1 MNSVLRM
8 ERITKSFPGVR
19 ALDGVSFELQR
30 GEIHALL
37 GHNGAGKSTL
47 VKVIAGAYQRDGGG
61 MYLDGQ
67 EVNFASP
74 AAAIRAGI
82 HMVYQELDLIPY
94 LSGAE
99 NIYLG
104 QGRFHNR
111 FGLIN
116 HRQKLKGAE
125 ELIKRLGVE
134 VDLAAPVGEQTISK
148 QQIVAIAK
156 AISSKAKVIIL
167 DEPTSALNDNETRK
181 LFEIM
186 RLLVSDGVSLVLI
199 THRLDE
205 IFEIA
210 DRVTVMRDGC
220 SVLSRDV
227 KDVTKGEIIFQMT
240 QGAST
245 HSDVQRK
252 SVELDRVVL
261 KCEELSA
268 GGRFSDITFNLH
280 RGEVLGLT
288 GLVGCGA
295 VEVARAIYGADPRDS
310 GRVVVNARVVK
321 AHNTSD
327 GARKGLAF
335 VPDDRKRDGLVLIES
350 TKNNITLSILGQIT
364 RFGFVNRK
372 LESAKARQMIS
383 SLSIRVP
390 SDNQPVGTLSGG
402 NQQKVILARWLLR
415 NSPVLLLCEPTR
427 GIDVATKSEIY
438 HMIREL
444 AVEGLSVLVVSSE
457 LDEILETCDRI
468 LVMYEGKSFGEL
480 TSSQFDRSKILDWMY
495 GEHKP

>member
-1 MNSVLRM
+1 MDSVLRM

-116 HRQKLKGAE
+116 HRQKLKGAG

-210 DRVTVMRDGC
+210 DRVTVMRDGR

-268 GGRFSDITFNLH
+268 GGRFSDITFDLH

-310 GRVVVNARVVK
+310 GSVVVNGVVIK

-327 GARKGLAF
+327 GASKGLAF

-350 TKNNITLSILGQIT
+350 TKNNITLSILGQLT
-364 RFGFVNRK
+364 RSGFVNRK

-383 SLSIRVP
+383 NLSIRVP
-390 SDNQPVGTLSGG
+390 SENQPVGTLSGG

-438 HMIREL
+438 RMIREL
-444 AVEGLSVLVVSSE
+444 AADGLSVLVVSSE
-457 LDEILETCDRI
+457 LDEILETCDRV
-468 LVMYEGKSFGEL
+468 LVMYEGKIFGEL